1 MEDPVA
7 EEPGEPDEPA
17 VWIRRMDDAQGIGKR
32 RPNGGLVVVIGL
44 TPADGAVKCDH
55 VHCLGPLP
63 GHHEEGPISRTEKQS
78 PSDLDVRH
86 PWLTKY
92 GLPRDRQLCLD

>member
-63 GHHEEGPISRTEKQS
+63 GHHEEGPISRTESSLHRIWMSAIPACQS
-78 PSDLDVRH
+78 MSSL
-86 PWLTKY
+86 
-92 GLPRDRQLCLD
+92 LPATC